1 MFASEWSAAYVPSGR
16 GSRGAAWLSGP
27 GVDDLVLDIAQR
39 LAEATDPDDG
49 LFDAWDAYA
58 AAHRTVVRAQR
69 DGEPTEDELDAEA
82 DAWDALVLDLGTAVR
97 VPLPET
103 GYVAA
108 LMSARPRGR
117 MSRWLRRRPAGQVKE
132 MAA

>member
-1 MFASEWSAAYVPSGR
+1 MFADHWSAAYVPTGR

-39 LAEATDPDDG
+39 LAEASDPQDL

-58 AAHRTVVRAQR
+58 TAHRTVVNATR
-69 DGEPTEDELDAEA
+69 DSVPSNAELEA
-82 DAWDALVLDLGTAVR
+82 VANAWDALVLDLGTAVR

-103 GYVAA
+103 AYVAE
-108 LMSARPRGR
+108 LLSVKPRGR
-117 MSRWLRRRPAGQVKE
+117 VSRWLRTRRADRV
-132 MAA
+132 AA

>member
-58 AAHRTVVRAQR
+58 AAHRTVVRATR
-69 DGEPTEDELDAEA
+69 DGEPTEAELDAEA

-103 GYVAA
+103 AYVAA
-108 LMSARPRGR
+108 LMSAKPRGR
-117 MSRWLRRRPAGQVKE
+117 MSRWLHVWRERV
-132 MAA
+132 AA

>member
-1 MFASEWSAAYVPSGR
+1 MFAHEWSAAYIPTGR

-39 LAEATDPDDG
+39 LAEATDPTDP

-58 AAHRTVVRAQR
+58 AAHRTVVNAAR
-69 DGEPTEDELDAEA
+69 DGEPTEAELDAEA

-97 VPLPET
+97 IPLPET

-108 LMSARPRGR
+108 LLSVRPRGR
-117 MSRWLRRRPAGQVKE
+117 VSRWLRARRETRVVA
-132 MAA
+132 